1 MKRTRLLPLLAVLTL
16 GSFSAA
22 AARPT
27 IPDAVRRAVAEIFG
41 GARTIEHERE
51 AEGDRYEVKTRSELA
66 VVLDA
71 AGAVVEVEATIPP
84 GLVPPA
90 VLAAARAALPGARV
104 VEAEL
109 LVRGSQVL
117 YEVEARG
124 SGGEVEL
131 VIDAAGTLVSR
142 SAESGRDDEDD

>member
-1 MKRTRLLPLLAVLTL
+1 MRTPLLPLSVLL
-16 GSFSAA
+16 LVSFSAA

-27 IPDAVRRAVAEIFG
+27 IPEAVRRAVAEIFG
-41 GARTIEHERE
+41 GARPVEHERE

-90 VLAAARAALPGARV
+90 VLAAVRAALPGARV

-117 YEVEARG
+117 YEIEARG
-124 SGGEVEL
+124 AGGAVEL
-131 VIDAAGTLVSR
+131 VIDAGGALRSR
-142 SAESGRDDEDD
+142 AVEAGRDEGDE

>member
-1 MKRTRLLPLLAVLTL
+1 MRRTPLLPLMGVLIL

-22 AARPT
+22 ARPT
-27 IPDAVRRAVAEIFG
+27 VPDAVRRAVAEIFG
-41 GARTIEHERE
+41 GPRPVERERE

-90 VLAAARAALPGARV
+90 VLAAARAALPGSRV

-117 YEVEARG
+117 YEIEARG
-124 SGGEVEL
+124 AGGEVEL
-131 VIDAAGTLVSR
+131 VIDAGGALVSR
-142 SAESGRDDEDD
+142 AVEAGRDDEDD